1 MGQVDETEP
10 TKTLTDQDM
19 FSNQLDMSLEGSSD
33 PMKSRILKQVNDL
46 ETNVNWQLYDS
57 QEGASVYMNDPDVQN
72 IEENATMKTEILF
85 DIGRVYRYADL
96 IQKQVDIM

>member
-72 IEENATMKTEILF
+72 IEDNATMKTETLF

-96 IQKQVDIM
+96 I